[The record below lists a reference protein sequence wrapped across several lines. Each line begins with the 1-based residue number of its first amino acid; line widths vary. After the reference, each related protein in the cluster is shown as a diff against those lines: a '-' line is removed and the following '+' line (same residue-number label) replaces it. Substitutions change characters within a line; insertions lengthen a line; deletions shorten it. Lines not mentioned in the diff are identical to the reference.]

1 MSENDRQ
8 EADVQNLASQDK
20 RLKCTHLSHK
30 IVYLVGP
37 SDFRSIGLMVE
48 GGTNHY

>member
-1 MSENDRQ
+1 MPENGRQ
-8 EADVQNLASQDK
+8 EADVQKLTSQDK

-30 IVYLVGP
+30 TAYLVGP
-37 SDFRSIGLMVE
+37 SDFRSIGLMVG